1 MISALIRL
9 EVHEDGTME
18 AEVKGKSEDIA
29 AALLLLC
36 AEKEEMST
44 ILKVCAKYLEKNGE
58 ELINQYKQMK
68 DEESTQSPS

>member
-1 MISALIRL
+1 MISALIKL

-29 AALLLLC
+29 AALILLC

-44 ILKVCAKYLEKNGE
+44 IIKVCAKYLEANGE
-58 ELINQYKQMK
+58 ELINQFKQMK
-68 DEESTQSPS
+68 DEESTESAS

>member
-1 MISALIRL
+1 MIQALIKL

-18 AEVKGKSEDIA
+18 AEVKGKAEDIA

-44 ILKVCAKYLEKNGE
+44 IIKVCAKYLEANRE
-58 ELINQYKQMK
+58 ELINQYKQIK
-68 DEESTQSPS
+68 DEESTESAS